1 MQSQSGQ
8 TVNLVSRNGMRDLDD
23 LVIANVHEQF
33 VGLCIRT
40 TEIAFSFA
48 DQHLLCI
55 AKILFPRT
63 LQFHIG
69 LQALGDLLQRIVHW
83 EICFHIVAA
92 LVHIHV
98 GFLFAVSV
106 RK

>member
-1 MQSQSGQ
+1 MQSQSSQ
-8 TVNLVSRNGMRDLDD
+8 AVNLVGRNGMCHFDD

-40 TEIAFSFA
+40 TEIAFGFA
-48 DQHLLCI
+48 GQQLLCI
-55 AKILFPRT
+55 PEILFPRT

-92 LVHIHV
+92 LVHIHIRL
-98 GFLFAVSV
+98 LFAV
-106 RK
+106 